1 MASLRSAIAKLQEED
16 QSLTQQHEKRRK
28 QFALLL
34 HLCAEL
40 EGLTEGEMPE
50 AVATVAAAGAA
61 AAEAG
66 GADGREEEAGEKDSK
81 PAKKRKTAA

>member
-1 MASLRSAIAKLQEED
+1 MASLRSDIAKLQEED

-50 AVATVAAAGAA
+50 AVAT
-61 AAEAG
+61 E
-66 GADGREEEAGEKDSK
+66 DKNLSITI
-81 PAKKRKTAA
+81 PMLHKTVE